1 MSDLAVCAGLVVFL
15 AYGAPGQEGEKRPSF
30 EVADVQPTQ
39 LTMPKK
45 ESFLPT
51 GRVELPYVTA
61 KTIIMAAYGVQEN
74 MITGGPKWLDT
85 DRFDIVA
92 KAPPNTSLPTL
103 LLMVQSLL
111 ADQFQL
117 SIHRDQRMMPGYAL
131 VRSKRPL
138 KLQQSEGT
146 ANGRADCHWQPTDAG
161 RMQRICKNL
170 TMAEL
175 ARQLPGWGP
184 ARIDLPV
191 VDETEMKGGY
201 DFVLEISAP
210 GRGER
215 EKGATA
221 SDLAEVTIFD
231 AFEQVG
237 LKLEQRKLP
246 LQVIVIDHVEKPGA
260 AK

>member
-1 MSDLAVCAGLVVFL
+1 MAHAALPAGMIVLWACTAF
-15 AYGAPGQEGEKRPSF
+15 GQPADKLPSF
-30 EVADVQPTQ
+30 EVVDIQPTQ

-51 GRVELPYVTA
+51 GRVDLPYITV
-61 KTIIMAAYGVQEN
+61 KQMMMAAYGVQEN

-85 DRFDIVA
+85 DHYDIVA

-103 LLMVQSLL
+103 LLMTQSML
-111 ADQFQL
+111 ADQFKL
-117 SIHRDQRMMPGYAL
+117 KIHREERPMPAYAL
-131 VRSKRPL
+131 ARGKRPL

-146 ANGRADCHWQPTDAG
+146 ANGRADCHWQAIDGG
-161 RMQRICKNL
+161 RLQRVCKNL
-170 TMAEL
+170 TMPEL

-184 ARIDLPV
+184 ARVDLPV
-191 VDETEMKGGY
+191 VDETGMKGGY

-210 GRGER
+210 GRDGQ
-215 EKGATA
+215 EKAAGG
-221 SDLAEVTIFD
+221 LAETTIFD

-246 LQVIVIDHVEKPGA
+246 LHAIVIDHVEKPQ
-260 AK
+260 